1 MYISLNTLRD
11 FVKIPKNVNYKEIAD
26 KLTQH
31 TVEVEGFFNEADKFN
46 QVVVGKVI
54 SVEKHP
60 NADKLNV
67 AQVDVK
73 KNKLQIVCGASNL
86 EKDQLVPVALVGANL
101 PGDFLIKEAEIRGV
115 KSFGM
120 ICAEDELGLGENH
133 EGIMVLDKKAKIGQ
147 DFSDYLEL
155 NDVVFE
161 IDNKSLSNRPD
172 LLNHY
177 GIARELSAIFAW
189 DLKDINDFIDN
200 LDIDEKLEELNIK
213 NNSKSNCLRYNAILI
228 KNISVKESPQ
238 WLKNKLLSIYQKPIN
253 NIVDLTNYI
262 MFEIGQPLH
271 AFDEKNIDKIVI
283 RQARENE
290 KISTL
295 DEKERI
301 LDENDLLITNGEQA
315 LAVAGVM
322 GGLNSGVNDKT
333 ESIILESA
341 NFKDHLIRKTS
352 QKLNLRTEASLRYEK
367 SLDPELTLIA
377 LKRFVYLIKEI
388 CPEAEI
394 GSTLIDIYS
403 NTPEKTIIE
412 INYNWVNKKI
422 GEDIDKKDIKTY
434 LEKLG
439 FVIINESE
447 EFFVVEVP
455 SWRANKDIKIKEDV
469 LEEILRL
476 YGYDKVKS
484 KMPIE
489 ELFLPNENKERQLE
503 RKLKNILALKHS
515 FFEVYNYSF
524 VGEDQL
530 KKLNIDYSNHLKLS
544 NPLSGVHSITRQ
556 SLAPNLILNIKNN
569 QAKSNYLKMFEIGN
583 VFYNNSGNYN
593 SGEDDNSNLPFQ
605 EKIVSCIISG
615 TNNQEIFSE
624 SKGIVESL
632 IKNIANFSINTIF
645 TPNEEKINWHGDY
658 SVSIFVN
665 NKNIGFISDL
675 KKDVYNN
682 FNIKKKTFIVELNFN
697 ELLKI
702 YLNYQE
708 KNYKEP
714 FRFPSVER
722 DLSFV
727 VNTELLYNDIKEEIQ
742 NFSELINEV
751 RLFDTYQG
759 DKLSENEKSLA
770 FHISFVSSERTLEA
784 KEVDEIIN
792 KLVEKMKNN
801 FSARLR
807 NF

>member
-31 TVEVEGFFNEADKFN
+31 TVEVEGFFDEADKFK
-46 QVVVGKVI
+46 QVVVGKVM
-54 SVEKHP
+54 SMEKHP

-73 KNKLQIVCGASNL
+73 KTKLQIVCGASNL

-101 PGDFLIKEAEIRGV
+101 PGDFIIKEAEIRGI

-133 EGIMVLDKKAKIGQ
+133 EGIMVLDKKAKVGQ
-147 DFSDYLEL
+147 DFSEYLEL

-177 GIARELSAIFAW
+177 GIARELSAIFSW
-189 DLKDINDFIDN
+189 ELKNINDF
-200 LDIDEKLEELNIK
+200 LDDLSVDDKLKELNIK
-213 NNSKSNCLRYNAILI
+213 NNSKNNCLRYNAILI
-228 KNISVKESPQ
+228 NNISVEESPQ

-271 AFDEKNIDKIVI
+271 AFDEKNINKIVI
-283 RQARENE
+283 RQARDNE
-290 KISTL
+290 KITTL

-301 LDENDLLITNGEQA
+301 LDDNDLLITEGEQA

-322 GGLNSGVNDKT
+322 GGLNSGVNNETK
-333 ESIILESA
+333 SIILESA

-377 LKRFVYLIKEI
+377 LKRFVYLIKKV
-388 CPEAEI
+388 CPGAEI
-394 GSTLIDIYS
+394 GSLLTDIYNNKS
-403 NTPEKTIIE
+403 EVTTIE

-422 GEDIDKKDIKTY
+422 GEDVEKKEIKSY

-439 FVIINESE
+439 FIITNENDES
-447 EFFVVEVP
+447 FVVEVP

-476 YGYDKVKS
+476 YGYDRVKS
-484 KMPIE
+484 KMPVE
-489 ELFLPNENKERQLE
+489 ELVLPNENKERKLE
-503 RKLKNILALKHS
+503 RKIKNILSLKHS

-530 KKLNIDYSNHLKLS
+530 KKLNIDYSNYLKLF
-544 NPLSGVHSITRQ
+544 NPLSGIHSIMRQ
-556 SLAPNLILNIKNN
+556 SLIPNLLLNIKNN
-569 QAKSNYLKMFEIGN
+569 QAKSGYLKFFEIGT
-583 VFYNNSGNYN
+583 VFYNNPGNYD
-593 SGEDDNSNLPFQ
+593 SGEEDNSNLPFQ
-605 EKIVSCIISG
+605 EKIVSFVVAG
-615 TNNQEIFSE
+615 NNNQEVFLE
-624 SKGIVESL
+624 VKGIVESL
-632 IKNIANFSINTIF
+632 IKNITNFSVNTIF
-645 TPNEEKINWHGDY
+645 IPSEEKDAWHGNY
-658 SVSIFVN
+658 SVSVFVN
-665 NKNIGFISDL
+665 SKKIGFISNL
-675 KKDVYNN
+675 NNDVYNN
-682 FNIKKKTFIVELNFN
+682 FNIKKKTIAAELNFS
-697 ELLKI
+697 EILKLF
-702 YLNYQE
+702 LNYQE

-714 FRFPSVER
+714 FKFPSVER

-727 VNTELLYNDIKEEIQ
+727 VNTDLLYNDIKEEIQ
-742 NFSELINEV
+742 NFSNLINDV
-751 RLFDTYQG
+751 KLFDTYQG

-770 FHISFVSSERTLEA
+770 FHISFVSPERTLEA
-784 KEVDEIIN
+784 KEVDDIIN
-792 KLVEKMKNN
+792 KLIKNIETK